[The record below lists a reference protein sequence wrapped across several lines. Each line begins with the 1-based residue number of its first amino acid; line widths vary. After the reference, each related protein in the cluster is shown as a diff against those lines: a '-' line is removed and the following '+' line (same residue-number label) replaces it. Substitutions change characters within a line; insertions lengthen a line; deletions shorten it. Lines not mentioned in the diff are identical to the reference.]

1 MSPKSKKVYA
11 SKSKSKSRTAK
22 KGGGRFLSTPE
33 QTDKPKF
40 DGVVPSSADTV
51 TSTPTPENKSNN
63 MFGNFTMSNPFSGL
77 FGSSKPQPQP
87 QGQGQQ
93 PQGQGQQPQVGGK
106 RLSKKSCKS
115 KKHSKTNK
123 NKCK

>member
-22 KGGGRFLSTPE
+22 KGGGWFWSTPK
-33 QTDKPKF
+33 QIDKPKF

-93 PQGQGQQPQVGGK
+93 PQVGGK
-106 RLSKKSCKS
+106 KRSKKSCKS